1 MSNEEKI
8 AILEQRISKLEKI
21 EKNRK
26 IRNIIYIT
34 IRVIC
39 FIVMLVIIF
48 NLYLMVKPYFED
60 LSQIKD
66 IKDELNINNDIDLN
80 EFLKQYFNYQ

>member
-34 IRVIC
+34 IKVIC